1 VGGLLLTSRSGE
13 WEWTMG
19 KSNYQG
25 ETMGMLA
32 VDLDLS
38 LQLISL
44 RMCAAS
50 PYMSQYEPAHW
61 TLRLGAC

>member
-1 VGGLLLTSRSGE
+1 
-13 WEWTMG
+13 MG